1 LGPES
6 AFLAFDSRA
15 FTGTGDVGAWESS
28 ANDIGNSSPRFPVE
42 GSDIVPHWEPRKNA
56 VPLATEEYSS
66 AIRVDLDGANGGM
79 PEKQSAEDSSP
90 DSSKKV

>member
-1 LGPES
+1 L
-6 AFLAFDSRA
+6 
-15 FTGTGDVGAWESS
+15 
-28 ANDIGNSSPRFPVE
+28 NSSLPRFPVE
-42 GSDIVPHWEPRKNA
+42 SSDVSPHGEPRKNA
-56 VPLATEEYSS
+56 IPLATEEYSS